1 MLTELHL
8 ENFKAWRELKIEL
21 GKITALFGEN
31 SSGKSSL
38 LQFLLMLKQ
47 TKNAVDRGLVLDFG
61 GGPTELVDLGNYGA
75 TVHRD
80 PTTET
85 DLPDMQWSLT
95 WRLPARR
102 RIPFRPNPRE
112 RSNRVL
118 ADDKVRLTARVGAPG
133 RSGTAV
139 GGEAPGVRVRGHDVR
154 DKAKKATGNSSLRHR
169 TRSFSE
175 HAPRRPRF
183 LGRPTARS
191 RRNAAPSG
199 PVKTHLFPS
208 EARLVSPQ
216 LYRAVGRF
224 ETWYEDLMDQ
234 IFYLGPVRDSP
245 RREYRWSG
253 AAGKVSATAASTRLM
268 RFCLLQARMHE
279 RMGWGSSQAC
289 VHRRGHSSSKHP
301 RQGQQVPCRCRLGAR
316 RSAERY

>member
-118 ADDKVRLTARVGAPG
+118 ADDKVRLTARVGPQAAPEL
-133 RSGTAV
+133 RLA
-139 GGEAPGVRVRGHDVR
+139 
-154 DKAKKATGNSSLRHR
+154 AKRLVYEFGDTTFEIRQ
-169 TRSFSE
+169 
-175 HAPRRPRF
+175 RRPR
-183 LGRPTARS
+183 GIP
-191 RRNAAPSG
+191 
-199 PVKTHLFPS
+199 
-208 EARLVSPQ
+208 
-216 LYRAVGRF
+216 
-224 ETWYEDLMDQ
+224 
-234 IFYLGPVRDSP
+234 
-245 RREYRWSG
+245 
-253 AAGKVSATAASTRLM
+253 
-268 RFCLLQARMHE
+268 
-279 RMGWGSSQAC
+279 AC
-289 VHRRGHSSSKHP
+289 VIGRGASRNTPAPPQISRAPDS
-301 RQGQQVPCRCRLGAR
+301 QVP
-316 RSAERY
+316 AERGSFRTCEDAPVSF

>member
-118 ADDKVRLTARVGAPG
+118 ADDKVRLTARVGPQAAPELRLAAKRLVYEFG
-133 RSGTAV
+133 DTTFEIRQKEGHGEFQLASSDAELLGTRPRRRSW
-139 GGEAPGVRVRGHDVR
+139 
-154 DKAKKATGNSSLRHR
+154 
-169 TRSFSE
+169 
-175 HAPRRPRF
+175 PRRP
-183 LGRPTARS
+183 TAGS
-191 RRNAAPSG
+191 RRNAVSSG
-199 PVKTHLFPS
+199 PVKTHLFPA
-208 EARLVSPQ
+208 EARLEAP
-216 LYRAVGRF
+216 LFFYRAVGIF

-253 AAGKVSATAASTRLM
+253 AGREGVGHSGEYTIDAIQPSSSTYARTNGLGIESGVCPSTRTLFL
-268 RFCLLQARMHE
+268 RTPSARTT
-279 RMGWGSSQAC
+279 SSLPLPS
-289 VHRRGHSSSKHP
+289 RRAPK
-301 RQGQQVPCRCRLGAR
+301 C
-316 RSAERY
+316 